1 MSQLNGNELFLK
13 IFREQEPRGF
23 VRLMEAINSL
33 GLEVTNANVT
43 TFRSLVLNVFKVEV
57 RWIKPS
63 INLNEGFLLVL
74 GASYDFFFFFSIS
87 PCINMV
93 LIL

>member
-74 GASYDFFFFFSIS
+74 GLVMNFFFFFLLVLASIWF
-87 PCINMV
+87 
-93 LIL
+93 

>member
-57 RWIKPS
+57 RWVKPS

-74 GASYDFFFFFSIS
+74 GLVMIFFFFLLVFASIWF
-87 PCINMV
+87 
-93 LIL
+93 